1 MKKHWDNFFVPP
13 EMDEFLDKVKIDFAK
28 SFEVDDQFLSAWLS
42 HHGESQGKW
51 LRARL
56 ALATGGLLG
65 ISSQTYINWAV
76 VCELI
81 HSASLLHD
89 DVCDQDNL
97 RRGQTSLWKEF
108 GISAAIC
115 TGDYL
120 IAEAFRKITEIDQ
133 GWHQT
138 ILLKLLSCSVKEII
152 FGQSKDISIS
162 PYKMTWDQ
170 YTKMATHKTAPF
182 ISLPMMGMFECKECS
197 KGECEGLQKSSN
209 ILGLSYQWLNDLEN
223 LIGIDQDKCT
233 DIYNSHPNGMLIN
246 ILKNLEESKK
256 IEIIKDPR
264 SLTKYLNED
273 VFKSQTDM
281 IKNLLNE
288 AKDEFHR
295 VPKVIE
301 PVLMSIFNE
310 ISFRMKNL
318 DKVKK

>member
-1 MKKHWDNFFVPP
+1 MKKHWDDFFVPP
-13 EMDEFLDKVKIDFAK
+13 EADEFLDKVKIDFAK

-42 HHGESQGKW
+42 HHGDSQGKW

-56 ALATGGLLG
+56 ALATGGLLN

-89 DVCDQDNL
+89 DICDQDNL

-120 IAEAFRKITEIDQ
+120 IAESFRKITEIDQ

-138 ILLKLLSCSVKEII
+138 ILLKLLSNSVKEII
-152 FGQSKDISIS
+152 FGQSKDISS
-162 PYKMTWDQ
+162 NPYEMTWDQ
-170 YTKMATHKTAPF
+170 YKRMATNKTAPF

-197 KGECEGLQKSSN
+197 KGECEGLQKSSD

-223 LIGIDQDKCT
+223 LIGVDQDKFT
-233 DIYNSHPNGMLIN
+233 DIYNNHPNGMLIN
-246 ILKNLEESKK
+246 ILQHINASKK
-256 IEIIKDPR
+256 IEIIKDP
-264 SLTKYLNED
+264 STLINYLNEIAFD
-273 VFKSQTDM
+273 NQKNM
-281 IKNLLNE
+281 IKSLLNE

-295 VPKVIE
+295 VPKIIE
-301 PVLMSIFNE
+301 PVLVSIYNE
-310 ISFRMKNL
+310 INLRMKNL
-318 DKVKK
+318 DKVRK

>member
-1 MKKHWDNFFVPP
+1 MKKHWEDFFTPP
-13 EMDEFLDKVKIDFAK
+13 EADEFLDTVKNDFAK

-56 ALATGGLLG
+56 SLATGGLLG

-120 IAEAFRKITEIDQ
+120 IAEAFRKITEIEQ

-162 PYKMTWDQ
+162 SYDMSWEQYK
-170 YTKMATHKTAPF
+170 KMATHKTAPF
-182 ISLPMMGMFECKECS
+182 IALPMMGMFQCKECT
-197 KGECEGLQKSSN
+197 KNECDGLQASAN
-209 ILGLSYQWLNDLEN
+209 LLGLSYQWLNDLEN
-223 LIGIDQDKCT
+223 LVGVDQDIFT
-233 DIYNSHPNGMLIN
+233 DIYNNHPNGMLIN
-246 ILKNLEESKK
+246 IISNLDAPKK
-256 IEIIKDPR
+256 IEIIKEP
-264 SLTKYLNED
+264 SVLINYLNED
-273 VFKSQTDM
+273 EFSQQMDM
-281 IKNLLNE
+281 INNLLSD
-288 AKDEFHR
+288 AKNGFHR

-301 PVLMSIFNE
+301 PVLMSIYNE
-310 ISFRMKNL
+310 INLRMKNL
-318 DKVKK
+318 NKAEQ